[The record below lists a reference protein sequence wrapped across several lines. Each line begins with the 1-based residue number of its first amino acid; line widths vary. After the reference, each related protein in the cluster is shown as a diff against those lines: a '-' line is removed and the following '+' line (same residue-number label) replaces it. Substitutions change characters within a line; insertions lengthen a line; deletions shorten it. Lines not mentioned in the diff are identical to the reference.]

1 MSMEHKAFVFDT
13 EKFHAE
19 IEPVMKD
26 SIKNAEVAHRYICE
40 HLDELQSPY
49 TGDELGEDWEEEFG
63 ELTLQTYFDILLTTC
78 YDVEDDRGLGEMWD
92 AVNEVIKSLDVFEYG
107 EVPVLGCQVEINSVI
122 VDPGMEGLGII
133 DGDEVAEILERLKE
147 NRDEAESA
155 EPEDLLYEAEP
166 EEWMKAYD
174 DLCSLYE
181 AALSQKKGLLLTF

>member
-1 MSMEHKAFVFDT
+1 MEHKAFVFDT

-26 SIKNAEVAHRYICE
+26 SIKNTEVAHQYICN

-49 TGDELGEDWEEEFG
+49 TGDELDEGWEEEFG
-63 ELTLQTYFDILLTTC
+63 ELTLQVYFDILLTAC

-92 AVNEVIKSLDVFEYG
+92 AVNEVIKELNVFEEG
-107 EVPVLGCQVEINSVI
+107 ELPVTGWEVEINDVI

-133 DGDEVAEILERLKE
+133 DCDEVAEILQILKE
-147 NRDEAESA
+147 NRDEAANA
-155 EPEDLLYEAEP
+155 EPEDLLYETEP
-166 EEWMKAYD
+166 EEWMEAYD

-181 AALSQKKGLLLTF
+181 EALRQKKGLLLTF

>member
-1 MSMEHKAFVFDT
+1 MEHKAFVFDT

-26 SIKNAEVAHRYICE
+26 SIKNTEVAHQYICN

-49 TGDELGEDWEEEFG
+49 TGDELDESWEEEFG
-63 ELTLQTYFDILLTTC
+63 ELTLQVYFDILLTAC

-92 AVNEVIKSLDVFEYG
+92 AVNEVIKELNVFEEG
-107 EVPVLGCQVEINSVI
+107 ELPVTGWEVEIDDVI

-133 DGDEVAEILERLKE
+133 DRDEVAEILQILKE
-147 NRDEAESA
+147 NRDEAANA
-155 EPEDLLYEAEP
+155 EPEDLLYETEP
-166 EEWMKAYD
+166 EEWMEAYD

-181 AALSQKKGLLLTF
+181 EALRQKKGLLLTF